1 LVVGFHPKAAEA
13 EPRNRQ
19 TPDHRD
25 SATFVLPVSI
35 VRRFLFNTSP
45 SWGMLSSVGMWRSY
59 EIVSSSG
66 TQGTYFQRLLLFTT
80 ARKKAPDGL
89 IEALFRRYLVDPRVR
104 KNRDRAIPPR
114 WARRASSS

>member
-1 LVVGFHPKAAEA
+1 
-13 EPRNRQ
+13 
-19 TPDHRD
+19 
-25 SATFVLPVSI
+25 
-35 VRRFLFNTSP
+35 
-45 SWGMLSSVGMWRSY
+45 MSSVGMWRSY

-104 KNRDRAIPPR
+104 KNRDRAIPPQ